1 MEVRVLSRL
10 TAEGRRPSDAKYSGV
25 VPGEEQSWDLRLHPS
40 FLPSPQSL
48 CGTPSPSQ
56 NHMPPALLYAG
67 PELGPGDER
76 NMVLSHEGLTVSQ
89 GEAVV

>member
-1 MEVRVLSRL
+1 MLSRL
-10 TAEGRRPSDAKYSGV
+10 MVEGKRPSGAKCSGV

-40 FLPSPQSL
+40 FLPSPQCL

-56 NHMPPALLYAG
+56 NHTPHALLYAG

-76 NMVLSHEGLTVSQ
+76 NMVLSHEGPTVSQ